1 MAEPRRLQ
9 RLSAS
14 DIFFLSWDDF
24 GWSGDIGALA
34 VLDGAPLLDRDGRL
48 RIQEVRQGSSR
59 DLAGPPSGPAPV
71 APTRAGLAPMD
82 RRPRL
87 RPRRPRPRPPTG
99 PSWR

>member
-34 VLDGAPLLDRDGRL
+34 VLDGAPYWTATAASGSRRSA
-48 RIQEVRQGSSR
+48 RGSSR
-59 DLAGPPSGPAPV
+59 DSSWSPASGSAC
-71 APTRAGLAPMD
+71 
-82 RRPRL
+82 
-87 RPRRPRPRPPTG
+87 TG
-99 PSWR
+99 PH